1 MTDIETTQT
10 PVEASAKAADDF
22 VVNETDVP
30 WFLWVFFGLII
41 CWASVSWL
49 PLFGY

>member
-1 MTDIETTQT
+1 MSEVDVNPPADTTAR
-10 PVEASAKAADDF
+10 EDF

>member
-1 MTDIETTQT
+1 MTDTNSNQ
-10 PVEASAKAADDF
+10 PAAVSEDF
-22 VVNETDVP
+22 EVNETDVP

-41 CWASVSWL
+41 CWASISWL